1 VYNSCKV
8 EYVLYRQLNVITV
21 VCAFDN
27 VIDKYIGCMFN
38 TTFNT
43 ISVGKPN
50 LGAAVALMDVGVGKG
65 VVRFVQVD
73 DSTCVVDGTLDG
85 LSPGKYG
92 VFLHEYGDLS
102 EGCNR

>member
-1 VYNSCKV
+1 MYNSCKV

-43 ISVGKPN
+43 ISV
-50 LGAAVALMDVGVGKG
+50 
-65 VVRFVQVD
+65 
-73 DSTCVVDGTLDG
+73 TCILWWGFLSVKEDIVTWRGLFELTGTYISNYHPSWPRTLYD
-85 LSPGKYG
+85 
-92 VFLHEYGDLS
+92 FL
-102 EGCNR
+102 